1 VYNKVPMS
9 RVART
14 SFLYFLHLRS
24 FFFVPNSDFLW
35 QSADGADLTPAE
47 ET

>member
-1 VYNKVPMS
+1 MS

-14 SFLYFLHLRS
+14 SFLYFLHLRL
-24 FFFVPNSDFLW
+24 FPNSDFHWL
-35 QSADGADLTPAE
+35 SADAADVTPAE